1 MIPLCFLAVLAAV
14 GGLAAVGLAL
24 GTAAASILLLAA
36 PVLGLVSL
44 ASGLAAA
51 VLALR
56 RKSVFA

>member
-14 GGLAAVGLAL
+14 GGLAAVALAL
-24 GTAAASILLLAA
+24 GTAASAVLLAA

-44 ASGLAAA
+44 TSGLAAA
-51 VLALR
+51 VLAMR